1 MIWRDT
7 EYEDLHRI
15 RLPSDPSDDCRSVLS
30 DSDESRVALRYDAKT
45 MCEGEKI
52 LAIAGVAPLWKGVGT
67 VWTLISDEAREHGM
81 RLSMGVYRLVNMLH
95 VERGYWR
102 LQATTVRG
110 DEPAR
115 LWIVGLGFSYEGT
128 MVAYGPDGMTH
139 DMYARV
145 REQCQQ

>member
-15 RLPSDPSDDCRSVLS
+15 VLPNEAPCNDVRSMLT
-30 DSDESRVALRYDAKT
+30 DSDESRVQLRYNAKT
-45 MCEGEKI
+45 MTDGNQI

-67 VWTLISDEAREHGM
+67 VWTLISEEAKEDGV
-81 RLSMGVYRLVNMLH
+81 RLSLGVRRLVDMAYT
-95 VERGYWR
+95 ERDYWR
-102 LQATTVRG
+102 LQATVKRG

-115 LWIVGLGFSYEGT
+115 LWIVGLGFVFEGT
-128 MVAYGPDGMTH
+128 MIAYGPDGTTH

-145 REQCQQ
+145 RL

>member
-1 MIWRDT
+1 MKWRNT

-15 RLPSDPSDDCRSVLS
+15 VLPNDAPSDDVRSMLS
-30 DSDESRVALRYDAKT
+30 DSDESREAMKYNARSMV
-45 MCEGEKI
+45 EGDRI
-52 LAIAGVAPLWKGVGT
+52 LAIAGVAPIWKGVGT
-67 VWTLISDEAREHGM
+67 VWTLITQEARDHGVV
-81 RLSMGVYRLVNMLH
+81 LSIGVRRLVKMLH

-102 LQATTVRG
+102 LQATTERG

-128 MVAYGPDGMTH
+128 MIAYGPDMKTH

-145 REQCQQ
+145 RL

>member
-15 RLPSDPSDDCRSVLS
+15 VLPNEAPCDDVRSMIS
-30 DSDESRVALRYDAKT
+30 DSDESRSALRHNAKS
-45 MCEGEKI
+45 MVDDDVI
-52 LAIAGVAPLWKGVGT
+52 LAVAGVAPLWKGVGT
-67 VWTLISDEAREHGM
+67 VWTLISEDARKSGL
-81 RLSMGVYRLVNMLH
+81 RLSLGVRRLVDMAY

-102 LQATTVRG
+102 LQATIKRG
-110 DEPAR
+110 DETAR

-128 MVAYGPDGMTH
+128 MLAYGPDGKTH

-145 REQCQQ
+145 RF